1 MSRADHLTTQMYRQM
16 QSRPDNVD
24 TLKVR
29 ATKEHAVSAAF
40 MQYLASTGLFT
51 GWKEEQAGFEILMAS
66 LLQSPRYSH
75 IS

>member
-1 MSRADHLTTQMYRQM
+1 MYRQM

-24 TLKVR
+24 TLEVR
-29 ATKEHAVSAAF
+29 ATKECAVSAAF

-51 GWKEEQAGFEILMAS
+51 GWKEEQAEFKILMVS
-66 LLQSPRYSH
+66 LLQSPHYSH

>member
-1 MSRADHLTTQMYRQM
+1 MSRADHLTTQMYRRM

-24 TLKVR
+24 TLEVR
-29 ATKEHAVSAAF
+29 ATKERAVSAAF
-40 MQYLASTGLFT
+40 MQYLASTGPFA
-51 GWKEEQAGFEILMAS
+51 GWKEEQAEFEILMVG